1 MKKYKVK
8 KRNKSFK
15 WYNLEDLF
23 NKKFKFMLLKEK
35 MKNDEIE
42 WFDKWYAYFKY

>member
-23 NKKFKFMLLKEK
+23 SKRFRLMLLKEQ

-42 WFDKWYAYFKY
+42 RFDK